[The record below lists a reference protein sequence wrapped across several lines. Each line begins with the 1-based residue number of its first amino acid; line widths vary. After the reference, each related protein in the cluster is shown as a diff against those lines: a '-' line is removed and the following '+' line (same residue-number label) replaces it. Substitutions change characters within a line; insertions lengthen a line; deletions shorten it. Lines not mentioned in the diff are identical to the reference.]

1 VNLDLDGK
9 VVLVTGGSKGIG
21 RAAALAFACEG
32 AKVVIGARQLERL
45 NQAAEEIREKS
56 GRSPLAIKVDTTHP
70 GQVSELMSTCL
81 SKFGRC
87 DVLVNAAGYG
97 RGGRFVDLD
106 EAAWKQGMEA
116 KYFGYVRVARAIL
129 PLMIKQNF
137 GCIINVIGV
146 GGREFLPSNIV
157 GGAANAALYLLT
169 KGMAHELAG
178 NGIRVNGVSPG
189 HIDTERWRAVVDATA
204 KTRRVTAKEAEEYLV
219 ATVPLGR
226 VGLPEEVA
234 DAILFLASSRASYIT
249 GTCLSVDGGRTR
261 SF

>member
-1 VNLDLDGK
+1 MNLDLDGK

-21 RAAALAFACEG
+21 RAAARAFAREG
-32 AKVVIGARQLERL
+32 ANVVIGARQPEHLKQTE
-45 NQAAEEIREKS
+45 EEIREES
-56 GRSPLAIKVDTTHP
+56 GRSPLPIRVDTTDA
-70 GQVSELMSTCL
+70 GQVCELVSTCL

-87 DVLVNAAGYG
+87 DVLVNAAGFG
-97 RGGRFVDLD
+97 IQGRFVDLD
-106 EAAWKQGMEA
+106 EAAWKQVTEA
-116 KYFGYVRVARAIL
+116 KYFGYVRVARAIV
-129 PLMIKQNF
+129 PSMIKQNF

-157 GGAANAALYLLT
+157 GCAANAALYLLT

-189 HIDTERWRAVVDATA
+189 HIDTERLRAVVEATA
-204 KTRRVTAKEAEEYLV
+204 KARRVTAKEAEESLV